1 MIIGLSARR
10 AAIESLSLSLPPSS
24 LRDTDNRGVKPS
36 IRRIPSVSSF
46 RAKRS
51 IQARSVRLSVH
62 RAVRPL
68 CAKRRGRCDRTLSRP
83 THRAVPPS
91 STKTPRH
98 EISIR
103 LERRRRRK
111 KEISNIG
118 HGRSIL
124 FLFRASSPSW
134 TRSCLIFF
142 SLLLFF
148 NTILSRIFFLFL
160 QILRT
165 LRSLV
170 NGKDI

>member
-10 AAIESLSLSLPPSS
+10 AAIESLSLSPPLS

-36 IRRIPSVSSF
+36 IRRIPSVSPF

-134 TRSCLIFF
+134 TRSCL
-142 SLLLFF
+142 S
-148 NTILSRIFFLFL
+148 FFLSFYFL
-160 QILRT
+160 IQSCLGYFFFFFK
-165 LRSLV
+165 SYAHCAV
-170 NGKDI
+170 S